1 MSLAIVRE
9 PPCLAFKVRIYFN
22 HIREAL
28 FRLLWKLMKLALSID
43 QDYKLPSY
51 SISDPSILTPLSR
64 NFCREKQVSQKVGN
78 AWHKLHFMSFLVW
91 RFLKLW
97 KMISV
102 NLIPQSGCEQ
112 RHYPYKFSRF
122 ACCLCKSFRA
132 PQHHH
137 SEMTKISKLFFL
149 RCTEQESPGRAER
162 PWAGILLERPEVVA
176 IWHLG
181 NHLGE

>member
-78 AWHKLHFMSFLVW
+78 A
-91 RFLKLW
+91 
-97 KMISV
+97 
-102 NLIPQSGCEQ
+102 
-112 RHYPYKFSRF
+112 
-122 ACCLCKSFRA
+122 
-132 PQHHH
+132 
-137 SEMTKISKLFFL
+137 
-149 RCTEQESPGRAER
+149 
-162 PWAGILLERPEVVA
+162 
-176 IWHLG
+176 
-181 NHLGE
+181 